1 MFRNNLNEIW
11 DFYHGM
17 IDKSVNKHL
26 ETQRRLNFHTLFIFF
41 SSSKNIC
48 NPSPS
53 TSDVIKITQF
63 NKEKIWSVWCKDI
76 QYSMMC
82 ELKQIRISN

>member
-1 MFRNNLNEIW
+1 MGYLELFRNNLNEFW
-11 DFYHGM
+11 DSYHGT

-26 ETQRRLNFHTLFIFF
+26 KTHRRSHIVPFLLKLKEHL
-41 SSSKNIC
+41 
-48 NPSPS
+48 NPSPT

-76 QYSMMC
+76 
-82 ELKQIRISN
+82 